1 MFTLTYFIYVNAKYV
16 RILCTV
22 VYVRILCTVV
32 YVRILCIVVAPELP
46 DSLLPIGMVMKQ
58 GKTKLM
64 PMVPSKY

>member
-1 MFTLTYFIYVNAKYV
+1 MFTLTYFIYVNAK
-16 RILCTV
+16 
-22 VYVRILCTVV
+22 YVRILCTVV